1 MFIFTMND
9 LIQINV
15 KYFVFILSYFVGSL
29 PTAYLIGKLQNIDI
43 RKVGSGNVGAT
54 NTARVLGKKW
64 AIVVLAIDI
73 LKGSLAIG
81 IARFLINDVDPYGI
95 EILMAGLF
103 SVAGHIFPV
112 WLSFKGGKGVATV
125 CGVVIALS
133 PFQALIAFLVFVTTV
148 YLTKFVSL
156 SSLMGAMSLP
166 LSFFF
171 FFNYENNFLLL
182 YFFIAL
188 AFIISIMHLKNIKR
202 LLSGT
207 ESKISS
213 FAR

>member
-1 MFIFTMND
+1 MND